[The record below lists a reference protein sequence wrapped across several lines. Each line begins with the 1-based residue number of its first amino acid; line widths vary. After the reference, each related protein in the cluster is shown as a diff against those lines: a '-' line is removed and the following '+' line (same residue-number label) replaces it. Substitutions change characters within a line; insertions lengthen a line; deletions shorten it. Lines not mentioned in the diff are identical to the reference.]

1 MCHQLHA
8 IMVISAFKEFVK
20 YSVLTQ
26 AVILLV
32 NTQIHKFTKDH
43 CGTVPI
49 GWCLLYFRCFRVVLL
64 AHGPHKMRKCT
75 NSCSHLIDLLNKI

>member
-32 NTQIHKFTKDH
+32 NTQIHKFTKDQ
-43 CGTVPI
+43 CRTVPI
-49 GWCLLYFRCFRVVLL
+49 RWCLLCICCFSVVLL
-64 AHGPHKMRKCT
+64 AHGPHKCANAQMHK
-75 NSCSHLIDLLNKI
+75 